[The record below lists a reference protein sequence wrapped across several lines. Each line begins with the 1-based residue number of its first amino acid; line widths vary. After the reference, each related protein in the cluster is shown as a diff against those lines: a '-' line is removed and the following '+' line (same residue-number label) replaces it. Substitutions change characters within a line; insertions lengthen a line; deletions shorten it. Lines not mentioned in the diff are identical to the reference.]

1 MEQPE
6 AATDE
11 REEAAA
17 AEEPP
22 LVADPVPSAV
32 LKTPSEGLES
42 IPQYPKR
49 VIIVGGG
56 IAGLVAGFELL
67 RQGHDPLILEAQHRV
82 GGRIYTLRDFA
93 PGLYAEAGAMRIPAV
108 HDLTLAYCRLFGLQ
122 LRPFVM
128 GNPRCLVYLD
138 GQRLT
143 MGEADAEPQRLPFS
157 LAPHE
162 LGRTYSQLWD
172 EATREVRELYQR
184 IGEEALAQVIAD
196 YDRYS
201 IREFLTMRGFSE
213 GAIELYGVMSF
224 REANLGAAV
233 IEQLRE
239 IIGRAFDDMSE
250 DGVFAG

>member
-1 MEQPE
+1 DERLVGEVSAVEQPD
-6 AATDE
+6 AGTDE
-11 REEAAA
+11 GDEVAA

-22 LVADPVPSAV
+22 LIADPVPSAV

-56 IAGLVAGFELL
+56 IAGLVAGFELA

-93 PGLYAEAGAMRIPAV
+93 PGLYAEAGK
-108 HDLTLAYCRLFGLQ
+108 
-122 LRPFVM
+122 
-128 GNPRCLVYLD
+128 
-138 GQRLT
+138 
-143 MGEADAEPQRLPFS
+143 E
-157 LAPHE
+157 
-162 LGRTYSQLWD
+162 GRERY
-172 EATREVRELYQR
+172 RR
-184 IGEEALAQVIAD
+184 IGEEALQQVID
-196 YDRYS
+196 EYDRYS

-239 IIGRAFDDMSE
+239 IIGRAFDDMQEVVGGMDRLTDAFYHPLRDRIRFGARVVAVEQGEDSVTVHYTTRAGRFSE
-250 DGVFAG
+250 TGDYAVCTLPFSVLG

>member
-1 MEQPE
+1 MEQPD
-6 AATDE
+6 AGTDE
-11 REEAAA
+11 RDEVAA

-22 LVADPVPSAV
+22 LIADPVPPAV

-56 IAGLVAGFELL
+56 IAGLVAGFELA
-67 RQGHDPLILEAQHRV
+67 RQGHDPLILEAQNRV

-108 HDLTLAYCRLFGLQ
+108 HDLTLEYCRLFGLQ

-128 GNPRCLVYLD
+128 GNPRSLVYLD

-157 LAPHE
+157 LAEHE
-162 LGRTYSQLWD
+162 LGRTYTELWD
-172 EATREVRELYQR
+172 EATKEVRELYQR
-184 IGEEALAQVIAD
+184 IGEAALQQVIDD

-233 IEQLRE
+233 IEQRGYGQYF
-239 IIGRAFDDMSE
+239 IGGARRWK
-250 DGVFAG
+250 